1 MNSHTLSDLRNGY
14 HRKILRQILGH
25 RADSEVFS
33 NADSGSKV
41 SKELAARLAIKLSA
55 QTGVKP
61 CRDLPTSQSIGT
73 KFTNFTKEFLDE
85 AFTRLQHLRPGEW
98 VFSTS
103 QGGLGI
109 ARYYQYEHLAT
120 LSEVLESH
128 PELKSALGG
137 DYLVTPDIIIA
148 REPVPDDKINKGGVL
163 VNSSMELAKYAPLR
177 KSVNPTSIL
186 HASISCK
193 WTLRSDRSQ
202 NTRTEALNLIRGRK
216 GKVPIIA
223 AVTFEPMPTRIASI
237 AMGTGDL
244 DCTYHAAL
252 PELLEAV
259 EEIQNESQE
268 DMLKTL
274 VDGRRLRDIS
284 DLPLDLAT

>member
-1 MNSHTLSDLRNGY
+1 
-14 HRKILRQILGH
+14 
-25 RADSEVFS
+25 
-33 NADSGSKV
+33 
-41 SKELAARLAIKLSA
+41 
-55 QTGVKP
+55 
-61 CRDLPTSQSIGT
+61 LPNPI
-73 KFTNFTKEFLDE
+73 
-85 AFTRLQHLRPGEW
+85 
-98 VFSTS
+98 
-103 QGGLGI
+103 
-109 ARYYQYEHLAT
+109 
-120 LSEVLESH
+120 LSEPGRRTVAQPPTEIRTPS
-128 PELKSALGG
+128 KSALGG

-163 VNSSMELAKYAPLR
+163 VNSSMEVAKHAPLR

-202 NTRTEALNLIRGRK
+202 NTRTEALNLIRRRK

-223 AVTFEPMPTRIASI
+223 AVTLEPMPTRIASI

-252 PELLEAV
+252 RELLEVV
-259 EEIQNESQE
+259 EEIRNESQE
-268 DMLKTL
+268 EMLKTL

-284 DLPLDLAT
+284 DLPFDLAT